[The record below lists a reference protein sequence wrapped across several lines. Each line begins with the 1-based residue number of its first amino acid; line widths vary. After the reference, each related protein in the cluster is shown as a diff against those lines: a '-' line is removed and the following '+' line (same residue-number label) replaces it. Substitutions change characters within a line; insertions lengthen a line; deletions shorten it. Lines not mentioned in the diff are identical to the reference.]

1 VSWLSDTEGDVVL
14 IHGLGNH
21 SGLWLPQQP
30 LSDTYRLITPDLQ
43 GVTVRD
49 MALQVID
56 MLSAPSHICGISLG
70 GLVAQEIYRQRPDLV
85 QSLMLVNTYSYV
97 PWWMR
102 STVLNQWE
110 RALEL
115 MDDDTYTSIA
125 ARNCLHSN
133 DADKLLM
140 AQQSFS
146 IDRETIMDTASDAV
160 QVNYMPLL
168 PFISVPTLVIGSRYD
183 KVVPWY
189 SGWYTHLWIPGAR
202 YQALDAGHLCNIDAA
217 DEFNAVVREFIRK
230 GVA

>member
-1 VSWLSDTEGDVVL
+1 LSDTEGDIVL

-56 MLSAPSHICGISLG
+56 SLASPAHICGISLG
-70 GLVAQEIYRQRPDLV
+70 GLVAQEMYRQRPDLV
-85 QSLMLVNTYSYV
+85 QSLILVNTYSYV

-102 STVLNQWE
+102 NPVLNQWE
-110 RALEL
+110 RALESL
-115 MDDDTYTSIA
+115 DNDIYTSMA

-146 IDRETIMDTASDAV
+146 IDRDTIMDTASDAV

-202 YQALDAGHLCNIDAA
+202 YQSLDAGHLCNIDAA
-217 DEFNAVVREFIRK
+217 DEFNAVIREFIRE